1 MNRIWIRSLSIALLL
16 LTASAAHAK
25 RVKPPAA
32 WYERAFLKAPA
43 VVAYSHRIKTPMAW
57 MTDDEADDYI
67 VLAVGENMPDH
78 FTRGLTVRVH
88 RSGAVYVL
96 EETDNGQIW
105 RLDRAPDRRPT
116 HHD

>member
-1 MNRIWIRSLSIALLL
+1 
-16 LTASAAHAK
+16 
-25 RVKPPAA
+25 
-32 WYERAFLKAPA
+32 
-43 VVAYSHRIKTPMAW
+43 
-57 MTDDEADDYI
+57 
-67 VLAVGENMPDH
+67 MPDH